1 MPQQASEVIR
11 GRLTRRIL
19 ALSKWLSLAAVVFP
33 GLSAA
38 GWIFKIELPEKIHS
52 ALTGMR
58 LNTSVGLILSVIAI
72 LLTRGDAQPRKR
84 VVASAIGVIV
94 SLLGLLTL
102 SEYVSGWDLG
112 IDRLL
117 IAGGPLPSLQH
128 SARPSPQTSANFA
141 VLGASLLVYNVRRF
155 PILLGQAGALIVGA
169 NAVVAVTG
177 YIFNAREFY
186 RFPALGIH
194 VATSLSLI
202 ALALLCSRPSEGM
215 MSLVSS
221 DTLSGAMA
229 RKILLAGSLAPPLI
243 GALTRIGVDANW
255 YDMNIQVGLFL
266 VVLVGLVLATTWRAA
281 RLSERDERR
290 VRAEEKRIE
299 NEQRFLAEVATILA
313 STLDYGDTLENIA
326 RLVVRDLAD
335 FCIVDTVE
343 DEGMVRRLKVM
354 SRDPSKKWICD
365 SLMQVPLDRNRDHLV
380 SSVLENRRPMFI
392 ESLSP
397 EIIASLS
404 QNEEECRMLLAAD
417 VRSIIAVP
425 LLAHGKLVGVIAL
438 VSSSSVQAYG
448 PADIRL
454 AEELAQRAALAIANA
469 LLFAEAQ
476 RASKTRE
483 EVLAI
488 VSHDLKNPVSTIS
501 LIGHFLRQF
510 ERLDSNKLSEVSDKI
525 QRSVDKMQSL
535 IADLLDFSR
544 MQSGTLSVETHASN
558 LRELIVPVVDSM
570 RVLADAK
577 QQTLSIDLPANLR
590 EVSVDPHRISQ
601 VISNLLGNA
610 IKFTPQTGTIRISAR
625 QQDKGVVVS
634 VVDTGPGIPQEH
646 LPKIFDWFWQAM
658 GTKQAGSG
666 LGLSIA
672 KGIIDAHGGTI
683 WAESELGKG
692 SSFSFTLPMAE
703 SSGGEEMR
711 KVS

>member
-1 MPQQASEVIR
+1 
-11 GRLTRRIL
+11 
-19 ALSKWLSLAAVVFP
+19 
-33 GLSAA
+33 
-38 GWIFKIELPEKIHS
+38 
-52 ALTGMR
+52 
-58 LNTSVGLILSVIAI
+58 
-72 LLTRGDAQPRKR
+72 
-84 VVASAIGVIV
+84 
-94 SLLGLLTL
+94 
-102 SEYVSGWDLG
+102 
-112 IDRLL
+112 
-117 IAGGPLPSLQH
+117 
-128 SARPSPQTSANFA
+128 
-141 VLGASLLVYNVRRF
+141 
-155 PILLGQAGALIVGA
+155 
-169 NAVVAVTG
+169 
-177 YIFNAREFY
+177 
-186 RFPALGIH
+186 
-194 VATSLSLI
+194 
-202 ALALLCSRPSEGM
+202 
-215 MSLVSS
+215 
-221 DTLSGAMA
+221 
-229 RKILLAGSLAPPLI
+229 
-243 GALTRIGVDANW
+243 
-255 YDMNIQVGLFL
+255 
-266 VVLVGLVLATTWRAA
+266 
-281 RLSERDERR
+281 
-290 VRAEEKRIE
+290 
-299 NEQRFLAEVATILA
+299 
-313 STLDYGDTLENIA
+313 
-326 RLVVRDLAD
+326 
-335 FCIVDTVE
+335 
-343 DEGMVRRLKVM
+343 
-354 SRDPSKKWICD
+354 
-365 SLMQVPLDRNRDHLV
+365 
-380 SSVLENRRPMFI
+380 MFI